1 MINLQSI
8 IPGLTPEAAPAD
20 SIPAK
25 AASSIAELK
34 SLSLQDFIDRMA
46 QSAVNFAINV
56 ALAIVVF
63 YVGRFIIRRI
73 VKLIQTVFLR
83 RQIDKSLSSFIVS
96 LVNIVLYFILIVTII
111 GILGIETT
119 SFLAIFASAGVA
131 IGMALSGTLQNF
143 AGGVLI
149 LLLKPYKVGDYIEVK
164 GFAGTVKEIQIFF
177 TVITTYDNKSISI
190 PNSALSNDSVNNWS
204 RESYRRVSWT
214 VGMSYGD
221 NVDAAREAIL
231 KMFDADERIQDTP
244 SMLARRAA
252 ALEPDTED
260 DEEYADDDN
269 ADDEEPPA
277 EETAP
282 RRSFWDHLLHRHRQA
297 KAVIRE
303 RKERQARRLMNLQP
317 RPDRSPKV
325 FVDALADSSVNLT
338 IRAWTRT
345 ANYWDVYYDYNE
357 RFYKELPSVGIR
369 FPFPQL
375 DVHLDPANPA

>member
-269 ADDEEPPA
+269 ADDEEPTA

-282 RRSFWDHLLHRHRQA
+282 RRSFWDLLLHRHRQA

>member
-269 ADDEEPPA
+269 ADDEEPTA

-282 RRSFWDHLLHRHRQA
+282 RRSVWDHLLHRHRQA

-375 DVHLDPANPA
+375 DVHLPDRKS

>member
-34 SLSLQDFIDRMA
+34 SLSLQDFLDRMV

-269 ADDEEPPA
+269 ADDEEPTA

>member
-260 DEEYADDDN
+260 DEENKEHSDTTEYMDIQIT
-269 ADDEEPPA
+269 EQ
-277 EETAP
+277 TYGK
-282 RRSFWDHLLHRHRQA
+282 RLC
-297 KAVIRE
+297 
-303 RKERQARRLMNLQP
+303 RKCLKEYLSEMNE
-317 RPDRSPKV
+317 
-325 FVDALADSSVNLT
+325 
-338 IRAWTRT
+338 I
-345 ANYWDVYYDYNE
+345 NE
-357 RFYKELPSVGIR
+357 LR
-369 FPFPQL
+369 
-375 DVHLDPANPA
+375 

>member
-1 MINLQSI
+1 
-8 IPGLTPEAAPAD
+8 
-20 SIPAK
+20 
-25 AASSIAELK
+25 
-34 SLSLQDFIDRMA
+34 
-46 QSAVNFAINV
+46 
-56 ALAIVVF
+56 
-63 YVGRFIIRRI
+63 
-73 VKLIQTVFLR
+73 
-83 RQIDKSLSSFIVS
+83 
-96 LVNIVLYFILIVTII
+96 
-111 GILGIETT
+111 
-119 SFLAIFASAGVA
+119 
-131 IGMALSGTLQNF
+131 
-143 AGGVLI
+143 
-149 LLLKPYKVGDYIEVK
+149 
-164 GFAGTVKEIQIFF
+164 
-177 TVITTYDNKSISI
+177 
-190 PNSALSNDSVNNWS
+190 
-204 RESYRRVSWT
+204 
-214 VGMSYGD
+214 
-221 NVDAAREAIL
+221 
-231 KMFDADERIQDTP
+231 
-244 SMLARRAA
+244 MLARRAA

-269 ADDEEPPA
+269 ADDEEPTA
-277 EETAP
+277 EEIAP

>member
-8 IPGLTPEAAPAD
+8 IPGLTPEAAPVD
-20 SIPAK
+20 SSPAK

-269 ADDEEPPA
+269 ADDEEPTA

>member
-204 RESYRRVSWT
+204 RESDRRVSWT

-269 ADDEEPPA
+269 ADDEEPTA

>member
-20 SIPAK
+20 SIPAN

-269 ADDEEPPA
+269 ADDEEPTA

>member
-260 DEEYADDDN
+260 DEEYADEDN
-269 ADDEEPPA
+269 ADDEEPPT

>member
-269 ADDEEPPA
+269 ADDEEPTV

>member
-1 MINLQSI
+1 
-8 IPGLTPEAAPAD
+8 
-20 SIPAK
+20 
-25 AASSIAELK
+25 
-34 SLSLQDFIDRMA
+34 MA

-190 PNSALSNDSVNNWS
+190 PNSALSNDSVNNCS

-269 ADDEEPPA
+269 ADDEEPTA

>member
-204 RESYRRVSWT
+204 RESDRRVSWT
-214 VGMSYGD
+214 VGMSSGD

-269 ADDEEPPA
+269 ADDEEPTA

>member
-269 ADDEEPPA
+269 VDDEEPTV